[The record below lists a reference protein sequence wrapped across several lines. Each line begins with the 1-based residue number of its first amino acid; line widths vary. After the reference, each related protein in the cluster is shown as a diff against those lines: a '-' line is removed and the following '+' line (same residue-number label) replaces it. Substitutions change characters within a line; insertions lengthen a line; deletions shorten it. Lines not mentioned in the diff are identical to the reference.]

1 MAEPVLWPARREAS
15 RIAIMAHRS
24 ANAWDPIGTQKW
36 ENQTEHTMSYQAD
49 QFGLYLALA
58 IHGGVQ
64 IDFLDEDAVQNKTV
78 MGAYDVLLVTEPN
91 VPKSAIQ
98 QLAAWVK
105 VGGTLVLSGGAAVAD
120 EYNTTDSTLASL
132 TGCKLSPFPRRVLPE
147 VRQLPGPSPLPF
159 AANGTIMSDDEHTAP
174 VIMYGD
180 VSSFVHIQDGSKTL
194 ATFDSNDA
202 AAVQSTVGRGSIV
215 QMAWQPGL
223 SYLINATQEFHV
235 PNPTTQFP
243 SAIRQLLLELTTS
256 AGPPAVTLT
265 QPDGTNVVGVE
276 TVLLYSDA
284 GAVVTVLNWGGVK
297 FKQALI
303 LTLNLTASGFDTGAE
318 VGHVL
323 DASTGKHI
331 TPTATSHGSISVPI
345 SAVHANMVVFPR
357 RTGHGRAL
365 KTDEAPTTTTVHQ
378 VVPYFTQS
386 YILVEAE
393 NFSTASDGWKA
404 IGWGD
409 GNYFAST
416 LNNVFASRRAL
427 LSGSASATSGSV
439 ATAVVS
445 IPHGGGLFSV
455 LARYE
460 GVYHFNTGFRIQI
473 SQAGETVFDRVYG
486 LRSNLKLWGFVKSR
500 MAGRALS
507 LPGSCGEGELLTAE
521 CSWTYGATEG
531 WLWEGIGENVQLQ
544 QGTAT
549 ITLSRDAAT
558 ESDDPDDSP
567 EANRNIDMIVVS
579 ITTTLHSISG

>member
-1 MAEPVLWPARREAS
+1 
-15 RIAIMAHRS
+15 
-24 ANAWDPIGTQKW
+24 
-36 ENQTEHTMSYQAD
+36 
-49 QFGLYLALA
+49 
-58 IHGGVQ
+58 
-64 IDFLDEDAVQNKTV
+64 
-78 MGAYDVLLVTEPN
+78 
-91 VPKSAIQ
+91 
-98 QLAAWVK
+98 
-105 VGGTLVLSGGAAVAD
+105 
-120 EYNTTDSTLASL
+120 
-132 TGCKLSPFPRRVLPE
+132 
-147 VRQLPGPSPLPF
+147 
-159 AANGTIMSDDEHTAP
+159 
-174 VIMYGD
+174 MYGD

-404 IGWGD
+404 FGWGD